1 MRINHARKISEQA
14 FNELVEAVEA
24 GKSDKLTAYLKA
36 IGRFHKYSVGNAMLI
51 HFQRPKATYVAGFR
65 TWQKLSRYVK
75 KGEHGIAILA
85 PIVRYKKIIPVD
97 DKEDSNDKLEKENV
111 VGFKTA
117 YVFDIDQTNG
127 KSLPEFARVQ
137 GDPADYIER
146 LKKYISEQGIKIEYR
161 SDIGLAEGVSCG
173 GMIKVKDGLTVAET
187 FSVLVHELAHEMLH
201 KDKDSVPKDKKVR
214 ETEAEAVAFVV
225 CHGIGL
231 DVNSA
236 GSDYIQ
242 LYDGDKKTLLESL
255 GRIQRT
261 AAKILAAVMA
271 SNESKCET
279 VGGESLMAVAA

>member
-1 MRINHARKISEQA
+1 MRINHARKISERA

-85 PIVRYKKIIPVD
+85 PIVRHKKSLLAD
-97 DKEDSNDKLEKENV
+97 NEEDSEKEV
-111 VGFKTA
+111 LVAFKTA

-161 SDIGLAEGVSCG
+161 SDIGLAEAVSCG

-201 KDKDSVPKDKKVR
+201 KDEDNKLKNKKIK

-225 CHGIGL
+225 CHGTGL
-231 DVNSA
+231 DVNTA

-242 LYDGDKKTLLESL
+242 LYDGDKKTLLQSL
-255 GRIQRT
+255 ERIQQT
-261 AAKILAAVMA
+261 AVEILAAVTA
-271 SNESKCET
+271 DDKSECEIAGRKT
-279 VGGESLMAVAA
+279 CTAAAA